1 MSYEVRT
8 DSVDFRLSGA
18 PYVVP
23 SSPVADFLFDG
34 RPLVYFAPHPGVVR
48 PYQSDWQTATD
59 RQQVCSTPYSA
70 SRPVNTSRT
79 QNSHQAQPLEATDLG
94 LYWSSVA
101 KKETVVSVSHGQSQE
116 KQTTT
121 GDRWRQPD
129 SKETHE
135 QICWDNSIEAQDQG
149 QALPWNQPPERDCQI
164 AEGMQS
170 VNRFGNNQR
179 KSQAYLHPQPPLT
192 FTFQEHE
199 YQPQGN
205 GPVYFQIGEFEEKI
219 AAVPVDS
226 RRRFTFQS
234 NRTGDQPVIVPWGF
248 GQKTKDETVTGNY
261 GGEKNPEV
269 IEKPEP
275 KQPEIRESYLL
286 MNIIT
291 TVVLPDRTPLE
302 LPSMEISLDIDSF
315 SWSFIGQLFGASN
328 IALVQ
333 PDENGP
339 KQIEVDIN
347 GWKWVFIIERY
358 STNRRFGDER
368 YTIYGSSRTQLLA
381 APYAPLRS
389 KSNTSVLNAKQAIT
403 EELAPFF
410 AESGFTAIYPDLND
424 YSTPDWI
431 IPAGSFS
438 YQSQTAMQV
447 VARIAGTAG
456 SVVIPSRDA
465 DQLNIQ
471 PRYPASPWAWS
482 TATMDRIVPASMVIS
497 LSANWRPEQAY
508 NAVYVSGT
516 NAGVAVNVKRT
527 GTNGDN
533 PAPDIL
539 EDWLTET
546 QVNTERGRNE
556 LAKGGN
562 QSVTTIEL
570 PLTDANTAPG
580 LIEPGMLVEVQEITG
595 DWQALCLAI
604 SISASGV
611 GTVIQ
616 SIDLERHY

>member
-1 MSYEVRT
+1 MSYEVPT
-8 DSVDFRLSGA
+8 DSTGFRLTGA
-18 PYVVP
+18 PYVV
-23 SSPVADFLFDG
+23 STSPFADFAFDG
-34 RPLVYFAPHPGVVR
+34 KPLVYFAPPPGVVR

-59 RQQVCSTPYSA
+59 RQQVCSTPYST

-79 QNSHQAQPLEATDLG
+79 QNSHQSRPLVATTLG
-94 LYWSSVA
+94 LYWGSVA
-101 KKETVVSVSHGQSQE
+101 KKETVVSVSHGQSRE
-116 KQTTT
+116 RQTTT
-121 GDRWRQPD
+121 GDQWRQPE
-129 SKETHE
+129 SRESSE
-135 QICWDNSIEAQDQG
+135 QIRWDNSIKAQDQG
-149 QALPWNQPPERDCQI
+149 QALPWNQPPERDRQI

-170 VNRFGNNQR
+170 VNRFGDNES
-179 KSQAYLHPQPPLT
+179 KSQDYRHPQSPLN
-192 FTFQEHE
+192 FTFQERE
-199 YQPQGN
+199 YQPQTN
-205 GPVYFQIGEFEEKI
+205 GAVYFQIGEFEERVP
-219 AAVPVDS
+219 AVPVDS
-226 RRRFTFQS
+226 RRRFTCQS
-234 NRTGDQPVIVPWGF
+234 NRSEDQPVIVPWGF
-248 GQKTKDETVTGNY
+248 GQKALDETVKGKY
-261 GGEKNPEV
+261 GGEKDPDI

-275 KQPEIRESYLL
+275 EQPEIRESYLL

-291 TVVLPDRTPLE
+291 TVVLPERTPLE

-315 SWSFIGQLFGASN
+315 SWSFTGQLFGASN

-368 YTIYGSSRTQLLA
+368 YTLYGSSRTQLLA

-389 KSNTSVLNAKQAIT
+389 KSNTSALNAKQAIT
-403 EELAPFF
+403 EELANTGF
-410 AESGFTAIYPDLND
+410 AATYPDLND
-424 YSTPDWI
+424 YSTPDWVM
-431 IPAGSFS
+431 PGGSFS
-438 YQSQTAMQV
+438 YQSQTAIQV

-456 SVVIPSRDA
+456 SVVIPSRNA

-471 PRYPASPWAWS
+471 PRYPASPWAWDN
-482 TATMDRIVPASMVIS
+482 ATMDRIVPASMVIS

-516 NAGVAVNVKRT
+516 NAGVAVNVKRS

-556 LAKGGN
+556 LAKGGH
-562 QSVTTIEL
+562 QSITTIEL
-570 PLTDANTAPG
+570 PLTDSNTAPG
-580 LIEPGMLVEVQEITG
+580 LIEPGMLVEVQDITG
-595 DWQALCLAI
+595 DWQGLCLATN
-604 SISASGV
+604 ISAV
-611 GTVIQ
+611 GGGSVIQ
-616 SIDLERHY
+616 NVELERHY

>member
-1 MSYEVRT
+1 MSYEVPT
-8 DSVDFRLSGA
+8 DSTDFRLSGA
-18 PYVVP
+18 PYVVS
-23 SSPVADFLFDG
+23 SSPIADFSFDG
-34 RPLVYFAPHPGVVR
+34 KPLVYFAPPPGVIR

-59 RQQVCSTPYSA
+59 RQQVCTTGYGT

-79 QNSHQAQPLEATDLG
+79 QTSHQAQPLEATDLG
-94 LYWSSVA
+94 LYWGSVA
-101 KKETVVSVSHGQSQE
+101 TKETVVSVSHGQSQE

-121 GDRWRQPD
+121 SDQWRQTD
-129 SKETHE
+129 RKEIHE
-135 QICWDNSIEAQDQG
+135 QVRWDKSIEAQDQG
-149 QALPWNQPPERDCQI
+149 QALPWNQPPERDRQI

-170 VNRFGNNQR
+170 VNRFGDNER
-179 KSQAYLHPQPPLT
+179 KSQAYRHLQSPLN
-192 FTFQEHE
+192 FTFRERE
-199 YQPQGN
+199 YQPQTN
-205 GPVYFQIGEFEEKI
+205 GTVYFQLGEFEERI

-226 RRRFTFQS
+226 RRRFTFKS
-234 NRTGDQPVIVPWGF
+234 NRNEDQPVIVPWGF
-248 GQKTKDETVTGNY
+248 GQRALDESVTGNY
-261 GGEKNPEV
+261 GGEKDPDI

-275 KQPEIRESYLL
+275 EQPEIRESYLL

-315 SWSFIGQLFGASN
+315 SWSFTGQLFGASN
-328 IALVQ
+328 ITLVE

-368 YTIYGSSRTQLLA
+368 YTLYGSSRTQLLA

-389 KSNTSVLNAKQAIT
+389 KSNANALNAKQAIT
-403 EELAPFF
+403 EELANT
-410 AESGFTAIYPDLND
+410 GFTVTYSDLND
-424 YSTPDWI
+424 YSTPDWV
-431 IPAGSFS
+431 IPGGSFS

-482 TATMDRIVPASMVIS
+482 NATMDRIVPASMVIS

-516 NAGVAVNVKRT
+516 NAGVAVNVKRS
-527 GTNGDN
+527 GSLGDN

-562 QSVTTIEL
+562 QSITTIEL
-570 PLTDANTAPG
+570 PLTDSNAAPG
-580 LIEPGMLVEVQEITG
+580 LIEPGMLVEIQDITG
-595 DWQALCLAI
+595 DWQGLCLAT
-604 SISASGV
+604 SISADGAGKV
-611 GTVIQ
+611 MQ
-616 SIDLERHY
+616 HIDLEKHY